1 MTGTEIGQDQPR
13 QAIAADIPA
22 IVEIHQAAFAD
33 AFLTRLGS
41 PFLRKYYQAVLSY
54 HGGILL
60 VSQGQAGLKGF
71 VAGFLRPREFYRGMR
86 QSRWTFVGPTIW
98 ALVRDPSLFARV
110 IYNVRRIGKSA
121 PNTLSNRC
129 ELSSIAVRPDC
140 SGKGVGTRLA
150 NAFLEQA
157 WAKGA
162 QCVYLT
168 TDARANDATNM
179 FYGRL
184 GFQVRKRFEQYHG
197 RLMNEYVIDRVPQ
210 LALDG
215 RSS

>member
-1 MTGTEIGQDQPR
+1 MTDTEIGQDQPR

-54 HGGILL
+54 DGGILL
-60 VSQGQAGLKGF
+60 VSQGQPGLKGF

>member
-1 MTGTEIGQDQPR
+1 MTDTEIGQDQPR

-140 SGKGVGTRLA
+140 SGKGVGT
-150 NAFLEQA
+150 QA

-197 RLMNEYVIDRVPQ
+197 RVMNEYVIDRVPQ